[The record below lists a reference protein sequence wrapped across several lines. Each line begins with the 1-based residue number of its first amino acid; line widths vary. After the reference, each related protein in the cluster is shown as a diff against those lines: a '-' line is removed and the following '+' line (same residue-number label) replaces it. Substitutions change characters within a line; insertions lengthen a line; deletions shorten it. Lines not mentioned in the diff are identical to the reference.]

1 MADPGVERML
11 LALAAGDQRAYEQL
25 YDRFAVRL
33 YRAALAMLRR
43 PEDAED
49 VVQEV
54 FMAVV
59 RSREKMSQVR
69 DLPAYLFTAL
79 RHVAGRVAARRA
91 RQPVNTDP
99 TIAETL
105 TDKQPSAGSDPRGER
120 LQRALGSL
128 PPEQREVIALKIDG
142 ELTFSQI
149 ADVLDINANT
159 AASRYRYAIE
169 KLRCTLKGELK
180 GESR

>member
-1 MADPGVERML
+1 MADPVMERML
-11 LALAAGDQRAYEQL
+11 LALATGDQRAYEEL

-49 VVQEV
+49 AVQEV

-59 RSREKMSQVR
+59 RSREKMSEVR

-79 RHVAGRVAARRA
+79 RHAAGRAAARRA

-105 TDKQPSAGSDPRGER
+105 ADKQPPGNSDPRGER
-120 LQRALGSL
+120 LERALGSL
-128 PPEQREVIALKIDG
+128 PAEQREVIALKIDG

-149 ADVLDINANT
+149 AGVLDINPNT

-169 KLRCTLKGELK
+169 KLRSALK